1 MKVGKGG
8 PLSQTDLEFLG
19 YREIHEHKPRGFE
32 LSERCR
38 VFDGTA
44 SAGISKAKHWFIY
57 LLADASNND
66 IEGVVACARSGVFSQ
81 EQLFVVVPK
90 SLSVRK
96 SLAQWAGRDQL
107 VVFEDLMW
115 ERIRELFTRY
125 LNARLIGMQEQK
137 EGIQYVEPALASATK
152 ETVPIRHLVN
162 FFSEASTDDPGIAVV
177 RADAGVGKTTLAV
190 MVADVLLQQW
200 ENLRIIPILL
210 TAQTSWRELET
221 ASQGISSPW
230 ELLRRALDMEGL
242 EFPVRDED
250 LFARIMQ
257 QGYIA
262 FIFDGFDELRGA
274 NLSPSD
280 SFAWMGGIA
289 SDSSARIMVTTRTSF
304 WNRELGEP
312 NTPHQL
318 LDLRPFTIDNT
329 RDYFQNHFT
338 GSNDGDLLI
347 QRAMQIHAQ
356 LRSSVEVGG
365 SGAAFF
371 VNLPACAA
379 MIADYVRSGG
389 GVPIAKNAEQRTIIE
404 DFFTGILERERAR
417 QGITL
422 SAEDAKA
429 MFGDVAVS
437 YSVFSIEDIE
447 IAGADYE
454 LTDNDLKAMQD
465 HAFLSKRHPSDPEKL
480 GFKHEFLLHYLRA
493 DRIFALLEPGAKEF
507 LERHYVSDLLR
518 LIRAEADGKGNLTD
532 QMANFADD
540 LRLGR
545 LADVHRLS
553 TDGRLKSFAFH
564 VVAKAVAAGSSG
576 QSRAENAEDVLGRLG
591 AENNRASGLQVN
603 GSITGLS
610 LRGWAI
616 IDSQF
621 TDLSL
626 VGCDMERAV
635 FSNCSFSGELVLP
648 QGPPPLF
655 QQCTGEGGAELVIS
669 SAGGADQNIRS
680 SDVHGHLKTALS
692 RFRRGVHFGSLKQ
705 QDWRTGRTRPIE
717 DRYKLLDAMLSAG
730 LVEHD
735 AHTHR
740 LHISPSEL
748 GNVRD
753 FLDNGMLKGTV
764 RSVFQG
770 MKTKVGVV

>member
-1 MKVGKGG
+1 
-8 PLSQTDLEFLG
+8 
-19 YREIHEHKPRGFE
+19 
-32 LSERCR
+32 
-38 VFDGTA
+38 
-44 SAGISKAKHWFIY
+44 
-57 LLADASNND
+57 
-66 IEGVVACARSGVFSQ
+66 
-81 EQLFVVVPK
+81 
-90 SLSVRK
+90 
-96 SLAQWAGRDQL
+96 
-107 VVFEDLMW
+107 
-115 ERIRELFTRY
+115 
-125 LNARLIGMQEQK
+125 
-137 EGIQYVEPALASATK
+137 
-152 ETVPIRHLVN
+152 
-162 FFSEASTDDPGIAVV
+162 
-177 RADAGVGKTTLAV
+177 
-190 MVADVLLQQW
+190 MVADDLLQQW

-221 ASQGISSPW
+221 ASQGINSPW
-230 ELLRRALDMEGL
+230 ELLRRALDMEGY

-304 WNRELGEP
+304 WDRELGEP

-318 LDLRPFTIDNT
+318 LDLRPFTDDNT
-329 RDYFQNHFT
+329 REYFRNHFT
-338 GSNDGDLLI
+338 GSEDGGLLI
-347 QRAMQIHAQ
+347 QRAMRIHAK
-356 LRSSVEVGG
+356 LRSSVEAGG

-389 GVPIAKNAEQRTIIE
+389 GVPIANNTEQRTIIE

-422 SAEDAKA
+422 NAEDAKV

-437 YSVFSIEDIE
+437 YSVFSMEDIE
-447 IAGADYE
+447 IAGADYQ
-454 LTDNDLKAMQD
+454 LTANDLKAMQD
-465 HAFLSKRHPSDPEKL
+465 HAFLSRPHLSDPEKL

-493 DRIFALLEPGAKEF
+493 DRIFTLLEPGGEEF
-507 LERHYVSDLLR
+507 LEKHYVSDLR
-518 LIRAEADGKGNLTD
+518 KLIRDEADGKGNLTD
-532 QMANFADD
+532 QMANFSEE
-540 LRLGR
+540 LHLGR

-553 TDGRLKSFAFH
+553 TDARLKSFVFH
-564 VVAKAVAAGSSG
+564 VVAKAVASGSSG
-576 QSRAENAEDVLGRLG
+576 RSRAENAEDVLGCLG
-591 AENNRASGLQVN
+591 AENNEVSALQVN

-610 LRGWAI
+610 LRGWTIAN
-616 IDSQF
+616 SRF

-626 VGCDMERAV
+626 AGCDMEGAV

-648 QGPPPLF
+648 QGPPPRF

-669 SAGGADQNIRS
+669 SAGGTGPPIRT
-680 SDVHGHLKTALS
+680 SDVRQHLKTALG
-692 RFRRGVHFGSLKQ
+692 RFRRGVHFGFLKR

-717 DRYKLLDAMLSAG
+717 DRYKLLDAMLSSG
-730 LVEHD
+730 LVEQD
-735 AHTHR
+735 TRTSR
-740 LHISPSEL
+740 LHISSEEL
-748 GNVRD
+748 GNARD

-764 RSVFQG
+764 RSVFQR
-770 MKTKVGVV
+770 MKIKVEVV